1 MSVSCQHPVAYL
13 ARFQT
18 STAEPPDEVRA
29 TANFS
34 SSGETLIIDQF
45 WSVFADPANAKL
57 AARAHRRPGQSSV
70 PTEYLEGLNWKKEIV
85 MTDNR
90 TRGLADAVAISELAD
105 IVEVLKLLIDKTTAL
120 LPDDDGAAE
129 ALLRLELLVESAK
142 TSERVKQSVW
152 NSAATR

>member
-1 MSVSCQHPVAYL
+1 
-13 ARFQT
+13 
-18 STAEPPDEVRA
+18 
-29 TANFS
+29 
-34 SSGETLIIDQF
+34 
-45 WSVFADPANAKL
+45 
-57 AARAHRRPGQSSV
+57 
-70 PTEYLEGLNWKKEIV
+70 

-129 ALLRLELLVESAK
+129 ALLRLEPLVESAK
-142 TSERVKQSVW
+142 ASERVKQSVW